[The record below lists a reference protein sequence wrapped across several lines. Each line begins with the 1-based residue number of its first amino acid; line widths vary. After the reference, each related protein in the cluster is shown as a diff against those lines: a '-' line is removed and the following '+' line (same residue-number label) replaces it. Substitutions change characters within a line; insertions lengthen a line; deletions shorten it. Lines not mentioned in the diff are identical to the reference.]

1 MLIRRKT
8 SDVLRRVL
16 DVVAGDWLSRGYL
29 AVVLAL
35 LVWAW
40 ADASFFPY
48 DDASLAAV
56 VPALFTAPASLL
68 FVLLPE
74 GTETSYFG
82 LVIAA
87 AMLNAATITLLART
101 ARSA

>member
-1 MLIRRKT
+1 MKT
-8 SDVLRRVL
+8 RDVLRRVL

-29 AVVLAL
+29 AVVCAL
-35 LVWAW
+35 LAWAW

-48 DDASLAAV
+48 DASFAAV

-74 GTETSYFG
+74 GTEGSYFG
-82 LVIAA
+82 LVTAA
-87 AMLNAATITLLART
+87 AVLNATAITLLARA
-101 ARSA
+101 ARNA

>member
-8 SDVLRRVL
+8 RDVLRRVL
-16 DVVAGDWLSRGYL
+16 DVVAGDRLSRGYL
-29 AVVLAL
+29 AVVCVLLA
-35 LVWAW
+35 WAW
-40 ADASFFPY
+40 TDASFFPY
-48 DDASLAAV
+48 DDASFAAV

-74 GTETSYFG
+74 GTEASYFS
-82 LVIAA
+82 LVTVA
-87 AMLNAATITLLART
+87 AMLNATAITLLART

>member
-1 MLIRRKT
+1 MKT
-8 SDVLRRVL
+8 RDVLRRVL

-29 AVVLAL
+29 AVVCAL
-35 LVWAW
+35 LAWAW

-48 DDASLAAV
+48 DDASFAAV

-74 GTETSYFG
+74 GTEGSYFG
-82 LVIAA
+82 LVTAA
-87 AMLNAATITLLART
+87 AVLNATAITLLARA